1 MKCSYLNSIRLFLIS
16 FPVFLTASLTSAQ
29 VTFPNLPYQV
39 SIGSGQNWQH
49 TMCYNA
55 TRNEYLIAYMAYPTG
70 GRRVIQYY
78 RLDSTGAKIGGHVDV
93 IDNLEGSSGPSVCY
107 NSARQ
112 EYLISYQGYTSA
124 GGLHSELRIQR
135 VNAIN
140 GALIG
145 GSTLIQNSPTVMATK
160 VAYSPTRDSYLL
172 VWEDQATVPWQVYG
186 LRLSSTAGSLGNIF
200 NISNG
205 AYKYAGDPAI
215 AHNSVNNEYLV
226 SFQTYLEPD
235 PGNT

>member
-78 RLDSTGAKIGGHVDV
+78 RLDSTGAKIGGSVNV
-93 IDNLEGSSGPSVCY
+93 ADNLEGSSGPSVCY
-107 NSARQ
+107 NSALQ
-112 EYLISYQGYTSA
+112 EYLISYQGFTSA
-124 GGLHSELRIQR
+124 GGLHNELRIQR
-135 VNAIN
+135 VNATN

-145 GSTLIQNSPTVMATK
+145 GSTWIRNSPTGIVTK
-160 VAYSPTRDSYLL
+160 VAYSPTSNSYLL
-172 VWEDQATVPWQVYG
+172 IWEDQTTAPWPVNG
-186 LRLSSTAGSLGNIF
+186 LRLSSTAGALGGIF
-200 NISNG
+200 AISNG
-205 AYKYAGDPAI
+205 TYKYAGDP
-215 AHNSVNNEYLV
+215 
-226 SFQTYLEPD
+226 
-235 PGNT
+235 